1 VGVSNDLMFAEQG
14 HPLLDQAI
22 HNLITFDHSW
32 ILNYPTVM
40 FSTGPMF
47 LSAQYGLYSS
57 SHPTTSVGDI
67 RILPKSLYGKN
78 AKEGEAPHSFFS
90 HYYGSS
96 WHADDAGFIFGLY
109 TWGKGVMWVGLVILI
124 VGVVWLPAKKR
135 RYSLRR
141 MGGYEVLFRRTGWHF
156 HLGGPSDT
164 STQPSSPDISSEESS
179 PIDDDG
185 DNDVPVLHL
194 PFDVRPG
201 SPSSSSEAST
211 MVEPYAGRNSPIV
224 EAFHRIRNRVA
235 SLASPRET
243 VHRSPFR
250 PPRRQRYSRGVL
262 FFLPAIFTQSQD
274 IELASAPLAPPRI
287 PATVPSRTT
296 SRATQLRPPE
306 KPRYTEDV
314 ESIGDLRRDIPEGL
328 HPHDGTLSSRS
339 SHEDLV
345 NVDDLPSRPHS
356 RNSSSSR
363 SRSTSRPLVL
373 WDS

>member
-1 VGVSNDLMFAEQG
+1 
-14 HPLLDQAI
+14 
-22 HNLITFDHSW
+22 
-32 ILNYPTVM
+32 
-40 FSTGPMF
+40 
-47 LSAQYGLYSS
+47 
-57 SHPTTSVGDI
+57 
-67 RILPKSLYGKN
+67 
-78 AKEGEAPHSFFS
+78 
-90 HYYGSS
+90 
-96 WHADDAGFIFGLY
+96 
-109 TWGKGVMWVGLVILI
+109 
-124 VGVVWLPAKKR
+124 
-135 RYSLRR
+135 
-141 MGGYEVLFRRTGWHF
+141 
-156 HLGGPSDT
+156 
-164 STQPSSPDISSEESS
+164 
-179 PIDDDG
+179 
-185 DNDVPVLHL
+185 
-194 PFDVRPG
+194 
-201 SPSSSSEAST
+201 